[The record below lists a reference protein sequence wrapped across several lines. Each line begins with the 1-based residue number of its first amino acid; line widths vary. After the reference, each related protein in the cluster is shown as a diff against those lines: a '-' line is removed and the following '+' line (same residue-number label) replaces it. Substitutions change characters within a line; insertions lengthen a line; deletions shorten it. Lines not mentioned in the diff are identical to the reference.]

1 MESKET
7 FRIVRWRENPH
18 LDVVCVNLME
28 ATKYVEEYNSRA
40 GNQECYVDEDIWH
53 PLSYHETLKLEEQ
66 ITLLTTQRDGYKTE
80 LEAQVKANNELSE
93 ALKKSQEESKEWSE
107 IVDGH
112 IAIIREIRG
121 KAARVEE
128 LEEENKKL
136 KEENIWLDANC
147 HTHGKNVGR
156 ILKMKEIIEEVV
168 TNVKNRKGTDQEM
181 KLSIHD
187 YTILKQGIK
196 I

>member
-66 ITLLTTQRDGYKTE
+66 ITLLTTQRDGYKE
-80 LEAQVKANNELSE
+80 QFNEQKRLFDS
-93 ALKKSQEESKEWSE
+93 SQEEVK
-107 IVDGH
+107 
-112 IAIIREIRG
+112 R
-121 KAARVEE
+121 
-128 LEEENKKL
+128 L
-136 KEENIWLDANC
+136 KEEKEAQFNQFS
-147 HTHGKNVGR
+147 GKAKDQSTKILELEGR
-156 ILKMKEIIEEVV
+156 VKELTEEV
-168 TNVKNRKGTDQEM
+168 
-181 KLSIHD
+181 KLSSKHGF
-187 YTILKQGIK
+187 YHGYHAGNTPGEKLYGVHYREELKIYLESKGIK
-196 I
+196 E